1 MIVSEMMPGPRKFL
15 DRKRRE
21 LAGMKFD
28 RIQTTPLSPTI
39 GVEIGGV
46 DLRQP
51 LDDATFVEVEKALHA
66 FKVIFFRDQPITIQ
80 QQLEFAERFGE
91 LEEHPFLPAK
101 DGHGEVIRFEKDE
114 ETVGVENIWHSD
126 VSWREIPSLGS
137 VLHASEV
144 PEVGGDTL
152 WSDMEAAYEGLPDEV
167 RERIDGM
174 VAVHD
179 FSKSFGHFLNA
190 EQLAEK
196 QKEFP
201 AVEHP
206 VVRTHVVTGRK
217 SIYVN
222 AIFTSHI
229 VGLEP
234 EESDALLGRL
244 CRQASFPEY
253 QCRFRW
259 QKDSVAFW
267 DNRQCQHYA
276 ASDYWPMRRVMERV
290 TIIGERPVGTVL
302 RD

>member
-1 MIVSEMMPGPRKFL
+1 
-15 DRKRRE
+15 
-21 LAGMKFD
+21 MKFE
-28 RIQTTPLSPTI
+28 RIELKPLSPTI

-46 DLRQP
+46 DLREP
-51 LDDATFVEVEKALHA
+51 LDDQTFAEVEKALHG

-80 QQLEFAERFGE
+80 QQLEFAARFGE

-114 ETVGVENIWHSD
+114 DTVGVENIWHSD

-137 VLHASEV
+137 VLHAREV

-152 WSDMEAAYEGLPDEV
+152 WADMEAAYEGLPDEV
-167 RERIDGM
+167 RERIDDM

-179 FSKSFGHFLNA
+179 FTRSFGHFLKP
-190 EQLAEK
+190 EELAEK

-206 VVRTHVVTGRK
+206 VVRTHPVTGRK

-222 AIFTSHI
+222 IVFTSHI
-229 VGLEP
+229 VGLTN
-234 EESDALLGRL
+234 EESDELLGFL

-259 QKDSVAFW
+259 EKDSIAFW

-276 ASDYWPMRRVMERV
+276 ANDYWPMRRVMERV
-290 TIIGERPVGTVL
+290 TVIGEKPA
-302 RD
+302 

>member
-1 MIVSEMMPGPRKFL
+1 MDLSAMRPGPRKFL
-15 DRKRRE
+15 DRKRAE
-21 LAGMKFD
+21 LAELKFV
-28 RIQTTPLSPTI
+28 RIELAPLSPTI
-39 GVEIGGV
+39 GVEIAGV
-46 DLRQP
+46 DLRAP
-51 LDDATFVEVEKALHA
+51 LDDETFAEVKRALHA
-66 FKVIFFRDQPITIQ
+66 FKVIFFRDQPITVR
-80 QQLEFAERFGE
+80 QQLEFAQRFGE

-137 VLHASEV
+137 VLHAAEV

-152 WSDMEAAYEGLPDEV
+152 WADMESAYEGLPDEV

-179 FSKSFGHFLNA
+179 FTRSFGHFLNA

-196 QKEFP
+196 QKEYP

-222 AIFTSHI
+222 AVFTSHI
-229 VGLEP
+229 VGLPPQES
-234 EESDALLGRL
+234 EELLSLL
-244 CRQASFPEY
+244 CRQASYPEY

-259 QKDSVAFW
+259 QKDSVALW

-290 TIIGERPVGTVL
+290 TIIGERPI
-302 RD
+302 